1 MSEITAEQCVKLEI
15 IKRVASKNN
24 VRLFKDEHM
33 YDVIGDTFNTGFEG
47 EYEDDFQEILYEIRD
62 EGFEVNLSTKTYS
75 RHYEVDCYVLEI
87 EGKWIAYDYYYGGGK
102 HGEPE
107 EFDWLSTCRY
117 VNCEERVVTKVERT
131 FSEIVE

>member
-1 MSEITAEQCVKLEI
+1 MSKITAEQCVKLEI

-33 YDVIGDTFNTGFEG
+33 SDAIEDTFTTGFES
-47 EYEDDFQEILYEIRD
+47 EYEDDFQGILYEIRD

-87 EGKWIAYDYYYGGGK
+87 DGKWVAYDYYYGGGK
-102 HGEPE
+102 HGQPE
-107 EFDWLSTCRY
+107 EFDWLPTCRY
-117 VNCEERVVTKVERT
+117 VNCEEKVVTKVERT
-131 FSEIVE
+131 FSEVIE